1 MVYKTI
7 DMLEEE
13 KIKSMFVVFVTY
25 CLFHLSRADQGL
37 FVVLP
42 VVKLEKRDRG
52 ESSNG
57 KGKEEWTLG
66 MRQDNIKHGG
76 DYTSFAD
83 YQTDVDADD

>member
-42 VVKLEKRDRG
+42 VHNVHFVKYDGPVVK
-52 ESSNG
+52 S
-57 KGKEEWTLG
+57 
-66 MRQDNIKHGG
+66 
-76 DYTSFAD
+76 
-83 YQTDVDADD
+83 